1 MPTKRTTINTV
12 TLTCSTCGSSQFTK
26 LATNEYCCNHCQ
38 AVTLVEDDVAQRLE
52 KILRGM
58 QTPQPAAAP
67 PQVKISWI
75 IGVLAIIVAI
85 IAVAVVTSL
94 LGNDD
99 EPQSRVVPPRVAEKP
114 IDSSLVTLTNTQ
126 EVEDN
131 GRREIVLMMRNE
143 TGAKI
148 QAPSVKATFFQD
160 ELTLTS
166 KSASPL
172 ASSLLP
178 GEYTPVRISVPS
190 QSYTRYALTLER
202 GVTASRT
209 EGRDVAAEK
218 TQLVLNNDRYRF
230 VGLLRNKDSR
240 AANGTKIIVM
250 AYDEDGRLM
259 GAGSG
264 YGVASELVPN
274 AVTPFDVPV
283 DMFDDG
289 KIAYYDYMVQSD
301 R

>member
-58 QTPQPAAAP
+58 QAPQQAP
-67 PQVKISWI
+67 LEIKTSWI

-85 IAVAVVTSL
+85 IGVAVVTSI
-94 LGNDD
+94 LGNRDT
-99 EPQSRVVPPRVAEKP
+99 PPSRAAAPRVVEKP
-114 IDSSLVTLTNTQ
+114 IDPALVTLTNTQ

-143 TGAKI
+143 TGVKI

-218 TQLVLNNDRYRF
+218 TQLVLNDDRYRF

-264 YGVASELVPN
+264 YGVASELEPN
-274 AVTPFDVPV
+274 AATPFDVDV
-283 DMFDDG
+283 EMFDNG
-289 KIAYYDYMVQSD
+289 NIAYYDYMVQSD

>member
-1 MPTKRTTINTV
+1 MHSEKSGINTV
-12 TLTCSTCGSSQFTK
+12 TLTCSTCGSNQFNK
-26 LATNEYCCNHCQ
+26 VATNEYRCVHCQ
-38 AVTLVEDDVAQRLE
+38 ALTLVEDDVAQRLE

-58 QTPQPAAAP
+58 QAPQQAP
-67 PQVKISWI
+67 QQIKASWI
-75 IGVLAIIVAI
+75 IGILAAIVAI
-85 IAVAVVTSL
+85 IAVAVVTAILDNHDS
-94 LGNDD
+94 
-99 EPQSRVVPPRVAEKP
+99 SRLHVVPPRVVEKP

-126 EVEDN
+126 EVVDN
-131 GRREIVLMMRNE
+131 GRREIIVLMRNE
-143 TGAKI
+143 TGVKI

-172 ASSLLP
+172 AGSLLP

-218 TQLVLNNDRYRF
+218 IQLILNDDRYRF
-230 VGLLRNKDSR
+230 VGLLRNKDTRTASS
-240 AANGTKIIVM
+240 AKIIVM
-250 AYDEDGRLM
+250 AYDDGGRLM

-264 YGVASELVPN
+264 YGVASELEPN
-274 AVTPFDVPV
+274 AATPFDVRV
-283 DMFDDG
+283 DLFGDG